1 MNVDKSHHIDKSEPD
16 ANGLY
21 EYYYDYHLYEF
32 TEGDFTLIARRYT
45 NESEAHFLG
54 LERAGEKAFLSK
66 SILNEPLLHQAI
78 EYLKKEGTNAF
89 SYLDEREGYVEIFP

>member
-16 ANGLY
+16 ANGMY

-32 TEGDFTLIARRYT
+32 SQDDFKLTARRYT

-54 LERAGEKAFLSK
+54 LVSAGEKAFLSK
-66 SILNEPLLHQAI
+66 SILNKPLLHLAM
-78 EYLKKEGTNAF
+78 EYLKNEGTRTF
-89 SYLDEREGYVEIFP
+89 SYLDESEGYVEIFP